1 MTLHVWEL
9 QPINVAKS
17 LRAGARACLVPACLT
32 LFGCTVQT
40 GLSAPNVV
48 LDTPTG
54 PVPLNSPAP
63 APVMPGGLAGPP
75 PGLEP
80 SLPVPTQAVSRNGTY
95 TGTAEVLSTAGG
107 TCLNGTKVDNFK
119 VHGNSVRFGGFRG
132 TIAPDGGLQ
141 MVFGGTWIVGQFEG
155 ATFRGQ
161 VDDTGGRWSGPGCTF
176 ILTLERTGP

>member
-1 MTLHVWEL
+1 MTLHIRGL
-9 QPINVAKS
+9 RPINGAKS
-17 LRAGARACLVPACLT
+17 LRAGVRACLVPACLT

-40 GLSAPNVV
+40 GLPGPNVI

-119 VHGNSVRFGGFRG
+119 VHGSSVRFGGFRG

-161 VDDTGGRWSGPGCTF
+161 VDDIGGRWSGPGCTF